1 MKRKILYIAATA
13 AIATTAFF
21 AGKFAATT
29 PTETITIEKE
39 VVPENYIDL
48 DNVRGWEHWEN
59 AGEVGIELQTA
70 DGNFEITKSPFTADG
85 VSVTH
90 VE

>member
-70 DGNFEITKSPFTADG
+70 DGNFEITKAPFTADG
-85 VSVTH
+85 VNVTH

>member
-13 AIATTAFF
+13 VIATAAFF

-29 PTETITIEKE
+29 PKE

-59 AGEVGIELQTA
+59 SDEVGIELQTTV
-70 DGNFEITKSPFTADG
+70 GSFEITKSPFTADG
-85 VSVTH
+85 VSV
-90 VE
+90 EKIQ

>member
-1 MKRKILYIAATA
+1 MMQRILYITATA

-21 AGKFAATT
+21 VGKFAATT

-59 AGEVGIELQTA
+59 SDEVGIELQTTA
-70 DGNFEITKSPFTADG
+70 GNFEITKSPFTADG

>member
-13 AIATTAFF
+13 VIATTAFF

-29 PTETITIEKE
+29 PVETITIEKE

-48 DNVRGWEHWEN
+48 EGVRGWEHWEN

-70 DGNFEITKSPFTADG
+70 DGTFTITKAPFTADG
-85 VSVTH
+85 VI
-90 VE
+90 VEKIQ

>member
-21 AGKFAATT
+21 VGKFAATT

-59 AGEVGIELQTA
+59 SDEVGIELQTTV
-70 DGNFEITKSPFTADG
+70 GSFEITKSPFTADG
-85 VSVTH
+85 VSV
-90 VE
+90 EKIQ